1 MTEQP
6 IEARKAYYLQQ
17 ADVAYDANGGASLPR
32 SQACSTCRWFK
43 TCVPDDMPSNG
54 AYGCQIVESYPLP
67 IVPNG
72 WCDQW
77 TAIPEMKPEPLEV
90 VIVEVEIDTSVGQM
104 SLSENKTSPPAP
116 GILDQIKSF
125 FGVGSGNSANSP
137 QIASFKVHGNHFLAT
152 YSGNFE
158 DKEGEYFP
166 QKAIEEYIAR
176 VETGIVDYPTLAVW
190 HYVNPKTGK
199 GAVVGK
205 AKAIGLVGN
214 LIVAAGEFYPDARS
228 QKAKAY
234 YSKNAKKT
242 RMSHGFFYDAKHF
255 RDNAYWRFNTFELT
269 LLPAG
274 KEAFPF
280 TAFDVKELKD
290 DMVLGADARKYL
302 EDIWGKEET
311 DKIVAEREN
320 ASKAIQE
327 LGVRYKDFSPIET
340 KDASKPTVDPEGYKQ
355 LIVDLSEG
363 QGDIID
369 LIKSLGAKVETQDK
383 AIATLTADNT
393 KMQAA
398 LALKPTPASQSQN
411 TEVDASDPGKKQ
423 AEDELKKK
431 VGVTY
436 DPAFPGMKV
445 PMGE

>member
-1 MTEQP
+1 MTEQTN
-6 IEARKAYYLQQ
+6 EARKAIYLRQE
-17 ADVAYDANGGASLPR
+17 DVAYDANGGASLPR

-43 TCVPDDMPSNG
+43 TCSPDEPGSHG
-54 AYGCQIVESYPLP
+54 AYGCNLVENYPLP

-77 TAIPEMKPEPLEV
+77 AGIPEWVTEPQPLEV
-90 VIVEVEIDTSVGQM
+90 VIVEATDVGQM
-104 SLSENKTSPPAP
+104 SLSENKTSLPPP
-116 GILDQIKSF
+116 GIMGQIKAF
-125 FGVGSGNSANSP
+125 FGVGSKSGDMP
-137 QIASFKVHGNHFLAT
+137 QVASFKVHGNHFLAT

-158 DKEGEYFP
+158 DREGEYFP

-190 HYVNPKTGK
+190 HYVNPETMK

-205 AKAIGLVGN
+205 ARAIGLVGN
-214 LIVAAGEFYPDARS
+214 LIVAAGEFYPDERS
-228 QKAKAY
+228 QKAKVFY
-234 YSKNAKKT
+234 TKNAKKT

-280 TAFDVKELKD
+280 TAFDVKELTD
-290 DMVLGADARKYL
+290 DMALSPDARKYL

-327 LGVRYKDFSPIET
+327 LGVKFKDFSPIDNT
-340 KDASKPTVDPEGYKQ
+340 KEAADKPGVNPEGYKQ

-369 LIKSLGAKVETQDK
+369 LIKSLGAKVEAQDK
-383 AIATLTADNT
+383 ELATVKADNV
-393 KMQAA
+393 KMQQA
-398 LALKPTPASQSQN
+398 LALKPTPASQSEQ
-411 TEVDASDPGKKQ
+411 TEVPATDTEVKQ

-445 PMGE
+445 PLG

>member
-1 MTEQP
+1 MTDEQL
-6 IEARKAYYLQQ
+6 IDRKAYYLIQ

-32 SQACSTCRWFK
+32 SQACSTCRWFQ
-43 TCVPDDMPSNG
+43 T
-54 AYGCQIVESYPLP
+54 AEYGYSCNIVESYPAP

-72 WCDQW
+72 WCNEW
-77 TAIPEMKPEPLEV
+77 AAIPEMKPEPMEV
-90 VIVEVEIDTSVGQM
+90 VLVEPEITEDDSGMMGQM
-104 SLSENKTSPPAP
+104 SLDENKTSPPAP

-125 FGVGSGNSANSP
+125 FGVGGNSASSP
-137 QIASFKVHGNHFLAT
+137 QVASFKVHGNHFLAT

-158 DKEGEYFP
+158 DREGEYFP

-280 TAFDVKELKD
+280 TAFDVKEFKD
-290 DMVLGADARKYL
+290 DMALSTDARKYL

-327 LGVRYKDFSPIET
+327 LGVKFKDFSPVET
-340 KDASKPTVDPEGYKQ
+340 KEADKPAVDPEGYKQ

-363 QGDIID
+363 QGSIID
-369 LIKSLGAKVETQDK
+369 LIKSLGAKVEAQDK
-383 AIATLTADNT
+383 ELATLKTENT

-398 LALKPTPASQSQN
+398 LALKPTPASQSAD
-411 TEVDASDPGKKQ
+411 TEVKATDPAYEQ
-423 AEDELKKK
+423 ADTELKKK